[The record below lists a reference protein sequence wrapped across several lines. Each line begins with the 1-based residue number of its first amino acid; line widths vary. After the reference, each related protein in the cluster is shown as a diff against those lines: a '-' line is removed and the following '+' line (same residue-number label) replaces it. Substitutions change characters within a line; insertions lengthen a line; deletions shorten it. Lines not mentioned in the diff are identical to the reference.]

1 MVNYVCVEM
10 LVGPPP
16 GRAERPLTEY
26 VPICSFPYVPRG
38 WMLNQIN
45 ETAPET
51 DSFAKGVSLTGFE
64 DVQLNDCSITIS
76 EAFVGYGSS
85 SMSYNMQCVVL
96 CFAAFLPT
104 ILCLW
109 FLKLGNDKKKKKKNK
124 YFFLPNNPNQS
135 EKMLLLGSVLGVF
148 HTCRSIDPSG
158 YADRLRIEDF
168 YTCCTAICQAAP
180 LHIGTLMVTSW
191 ITIVDGGKSKK
202 PPKWAAILMNVSMI
216 ITYIVEIS
224 GGLLEYRIGYAYGE
238 NRDSGS
244 SDSRVNSFKYSVA
257 LVIYIVYASLCVQYG
272 RKIR

>member
-1 MVNYVCVEM
+1 MNSKGQTLPHHDQSLRFDNVTHMVNYVCVEM

-168 YTCCTAICQAAP
+168 YTCCTAICQWQQLDELQHAMRRSLFRCIPAHDFMP
-180 LHIGTLMVTSW
+180 LVPQTW
-191 ITIVDGGKSKK
+191 
-202 PPKWAAILMNVSMI
+202 
-216 ITYIVEIS
+216 
-224 GGLLEYRIGYAYGE
+224 
-238 NRDSGS
+238 
-244 SDSRVNSFKYSVA
+244 
-257 LVIYIVYASLCVQYG
+257 Q
-272 RKIR
+272 